1 MISCEEA
8 AIICNKT
15 QYKEA
20 SLSEKLKLKLHIL
33 ICKACN
39 SYVKKNI
46 RLSTLC
52 RKAPL
57 YTLTE
62 AEKEAIRDRI
72 EKFQE

>member
-15 QYKEA
+15 QYSEA
-20 SLSEKLKLKLHIL
+20 SLSDKLKLRLHIL
-33 ICKACN
+33 ICRACKV
-39 SYVKKNI
+39 YVKKNT

-52 RKAPL
+52 QKAPL
-57 YTLTE
+57 HALTE
-62 AEKEAIRDRI
+62 TEKEAIRNRL